1 MWTILNKFLCASQ
14 LEGMSRCNPAARWG
28 PGTTCEKP
36 VNTAN
41 ARDLEAQLSA
51 MRSARESVDK
61 MLSGGASASQKP
73 ATCEVGNCQIPKKG
87 EDIKYIT
94 FRSSN

>member
-1 MWTILNKFLCASQ
+1 
-14 LEGMSRCNPAARWG
+14 MSRCNPAARWG

-41 ARDLEAQLSA
+41 ARDLESQLAA

-61 MLSGGASASQKP
+61 MWPGSSSVTTVKP
-73 ATCEVGNCQIPKKG
+73 QQPFCETGKCKVPKKE